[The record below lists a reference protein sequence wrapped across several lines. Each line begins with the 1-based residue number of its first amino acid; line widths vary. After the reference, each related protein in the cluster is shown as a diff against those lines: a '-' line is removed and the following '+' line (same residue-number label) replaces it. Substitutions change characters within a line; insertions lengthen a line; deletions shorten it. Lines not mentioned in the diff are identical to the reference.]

1 MDLKLS
7 ISTLISSAYFLTLFL
22 FKLFKSHD
30 LLSILIES
38 AVCSFGVFVI
48 LYALLTYIYV
58 SFDNLKRKEANDAI
72 ARIRKL
78 EEEQLAKKNAE
89 IKDKL
94 SEIDKAVLEKE
105 RQKKDIEESAYD
117 EDEDEESED
126 NNSSNSEKAI
136 RFQSNVPQ
144 ESSEQDI
151 EQLKREAGTQFDS
164 SFTANNIEI

>member
-7 ISTLISSAYFLTLFL
+7 ISTLIASAYFLTLFL

-30 LLSILIES
+30 ILSILIES
-38 AVCSFGVFVI
+38 SVCAFGVFVI

-58 SFDNLKRKEANDAI
+58 SFDRLKRKEANDAI

-105 RQKKDIEESAYD
+105 RQKKEQEEGTYN
-117 EDEDEESED
+117 EDDEENED

-136 RFQSNVPQ
+136 KFQSNEPQ